1 MSARI
6 LLIEDNATNLDL
18 MTYLLRAFGHHVT
31 CAVHGA
37 EGLEKALGE
46 RYDLVLTDILMPQ
59 MDGYEFVRRFREQA
73 RTPDTPIVAVTA
85 LAMTGDRE
93 KILAHGFDGYIAKP
107 IDPKRFRAE
116 VAAYLKE
123 PDSGAHSDR

>member
-18 MTYLLRAFGHHVT
+18 MTYLLRAFGYDVT
-31 CAVHGA
+31 TATDGVA
-37 EGLEKALGE
+37 GLEKALSE
-46 RYDLVLTDILMPQ
+46 PYDLVLTDILMPQ
-59 MDGYEFVRRFREQA
+59 MDGYEFARRFRQDA
-73 RTPDTPIVAVTA
+73 RLSETPLVAITA

-107 IDPKRFRAE
+107 IDPKHFRAQI
-116 VAAYLKE
+116 AAFLEK
-123 PDSGAHSDR
+123 SGRGAHSDR